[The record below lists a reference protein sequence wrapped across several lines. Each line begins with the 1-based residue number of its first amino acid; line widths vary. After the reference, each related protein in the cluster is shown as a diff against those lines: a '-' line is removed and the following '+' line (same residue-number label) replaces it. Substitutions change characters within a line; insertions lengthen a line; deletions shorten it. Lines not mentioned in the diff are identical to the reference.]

1 MRRFAVR
8 IISRKAIIDASAKHA
23 EWAVSLNAWYKIT
36 KAADWNN
43 FEQVKASWKN
53 SDKVGK
59 FVVFD
64 VSHNKCRLVSVIKYR
79 WKMVY
84 IRAIMTHPEYD
95 KVDWEK
101 L

>member
-1 MRRFAVR
+1 VR
-8 IISRKAIIDASAKHA
+8 IISRKAILEASSKHG
-23 EWAVSLNAWYKIT
+23 EWAASLNVWYKIA

-43 FEQVKASWKN
+43 FEEVKASWKS

-64 VSHNKCRLVSVIKYR
+64 VSHNKCRLICAIKYS

-84 IRAIMTHPEYD
+84 IRAVLTHAEYD
-95 KVDWEK
+95 KVEWRK